1 MKKYSKLLLIVVDFM
16 NQRIPE
22 LIRPTLQEYLSLVD
36 HQIPDLM
43 KAFYVEGSIA
53 LGGFN
58 QQFSDIDFVALLS
71 RPPTRT
77 EFAALRNIHK
87 VIGKKYPRWKMSGSY
102 LQSDDLGC
110 GNNRIEANSCY
121 EGRLRPQGQ
130 FDWNWVAGWILKNH
144 GIAIIGPEPQALP
157 VTIDWNQLIQRMS
170 ENLNSYWAGWTR
182 RPDAIIRMTFDWG
195 IQWAVLGILRQFY
208 SFRENTITTKTK
220 AGEYA
225 LTCVPNRWH
234 GLIQDALDIR
244 ARTRASAYRVNI
256 LRTMEA
262 VRFLKFVI
270 QICNSRLAE
279 RGPWDSQ
286 PCL

>member
-1 MKKYSKLLLIVVDFM
+1 M
-16 NQRIPE
+16 NQRIPAP
-22 LIRPTLQEYLSLVD
+22 IQPTLQEYISLVN
-36 HQIPDLM
+36 HRVPDLM

-58 QQFSDIDFVALLS
+58 EHFSDIDFVTLLNR
-71 RPPTRT
+71 RPTST
-77 EFAALRNIHK
+77 EFATLRNIHK
-87 VIGKKYPRWKMSGSY
+87 VIGKRYPRWKMSGSY
-102 LQSDDLGC
+102 LQSDDLDPS
-110 GNNRIEANSCY
+110 NNQVEANSCY
-121 EGRLRPQGQ
+121 EGRLRLQGH

-157 VTIDWNQLIQRMS
+157 VTIDWNQLIKRMR

-182 RPDAIIRMTFDWG
+182 RPDAIGRMMFDVG
-195 IQWAVLGILRQFY
+195 IQWTVLGILRQFY

-225 LTCVPNRWH
+225 LTCVPSRWH

-244 ARTRASAYRVNI
+244 ARTKASAYRVSI

-262 VRFLKFVI
+262 VRFMKFII
-270 QICNSRLAE
+270 QTCNASFA
-279 RGPWDSQ
+279 
-286 PCL
+286 